1 MFKDKHQIAAEAWR
15 LLFDFVI
22 LTGPQRSRVLGQ
34 LGLTPNDARAL
45 GTLHAG
51 EPRTMRSLAEAWAC
65 DASNATWMVDR
76 LEQAGLAERRPRA
89 GDRRVKLVS
98 LTPAGIKA
106 KASLQAGIYRP
117 PPELMRLPREALEAL
132 RDAAARLPRLGG
144 GPPS

>member
-1 MFKDKHQIAAEAWR
+1 MLKGKHQIAAEAWR

-22 LTGPQRSRVLGQ
+22 LTGPQRNRVLGQ

-45 GTLHAG
+45 GTLRPG
-51 EPRTMRSLAEAWAC
+51 EQRSMRSLAEAWAC

-98 LTPAGIKA
+98 LTPAGI
-106 KASLQAGIYRP
+106 
-117 PPELMRLPREALEAL
+117 
-132 RDAAARLPRLGG
+132 
-144 GPPS
+144 